1 MSSKSALGLK
11 LTSNQ
16 SLDTDLLRFAKGHHD
31 NASIDFHQ
39 MCCDREIFLTAAA
52 ISQKRLILKPPDS
65 LKSVSTRLEFDHVE

>member
-31 NASIDFHQ
+31 NASIDF
-39 MCCDREIFLTAAA
+39 M
-52 ISQKRLILKPPDS
+52 S
-65 LKSVSTRLEFDHVE
+65 LKLSLVGSGF